1 MALAAGQLPAP
12 RVRVLAMMPMQQK
25 FGLMVALAAVVAL
38 LMGGWL
44 WGQTPDYR
52 VLYSNLS
59 DRDGG
64 PIISSLQQMNVPYK
78 FAEGGGALLVPANQ
92 VHEVRL
98 RLASQGLP
106 KGGLVGFE
114 VMESQKL
121 GTSQFQ
127 EQVNYQ
133 RALEGELAR
142 SIQSLSA
149 VNGARVHLAV
159 SKPSV
164 FIREQQK
171 PSASVLLSLHP
182 GRSLDVTQV
191 SAIVHLV
198 SSSIPDLPVKNVT
211 VIDQSGNLLTAQAG
225 QNLGLDAGR
234 LKYEREIEQSFVKR
248 IESILTPITGPN
260 NVLAQV
266 TADIDFTQT
275 ENVAEIYTPNQAA
288 ASAVRSQQTSESS
301 GSSGGAATGGV
312 PGALSNQPPGNAI
325 APLNSASAPGA
336 APAPGIPSAPATAA
350 ASAQTGANAAPSSLR
365 RDSTVNYEVDK
376 TIRHTRQQVGAIKRL
391 SVAVIVNHRKLTDA
405 DGKVTTKPLAAEE
418 MEQINALVKEVM
430 GYNKERGD
438 SLNVTNSAFSVTE
451 IEPAQDIPMWKQPEM
466 IATAK
471 DVGRNVLIAGLVLFL
486 VLGVLRPLL
495 TKLSDVRLPEPAPAI
510 ADASGE
516 EGVKTGRRTGYADT
530 LDAVKQ
536 LARNEPKLVAN
547 VVKEWVTGDE

>member
-1 MALAAGQLPAP
+1 MIPL
-12 RVRVLAMMPMQQK
+12 QQK
-25 FGLMVALAAVVAL
+25 FGLMVALAAIVAL
-38 LMGGWL
+38 LAGGWM

-64 PIISSLQQMNVPYK
+64 AIISSLQQMNVPYK

-98 RLASQGLP
+98 RLAGQGLP

-114 VMESQKL
+114 LMEAQKL

-142 SIQSLSA
+142 SIQSLAA
-149 VNGARVHLAV
+149 VNGARVHLAI

-164 FIREQQK
+164 FVREQQK

-182 GRSLDVTQV
+182 GRSLDATQV

-211 VIDQSGNLLTAQAG
+211 VIDQSGSLLTAQDG
-225 QNLGLDAGR
+225 NNVGLDPSQFKHR
-234 LKYEREIEQSFVKR
+234 REVEQSFVKR
-248 IESILTPITGPN
+248 IEAILTPITGAN

-266 TADIDFTQT
+266 TADMDFTHT
-275 ENVAEIYTPNQAA
+275 ENVAEIYSPNQSAPA
-288 ASAVRSQQTSESS
+288 AVRSQQTSESS
-301 GSSGGAATGGV
+301 GGGSAPAAGV
-312 PGALSNQPPGNAI
+312 PGALSNQPPAN
-325 APLNSASAPGA
+325 ASAPLIA
-336 APAPGIPSAPATAA
+336 APAPGPAPTPGQPGATPAA
-350 ASAQTGANAAPSSLR
+350 AATAQTGASAAPSTAR
-365 RDSTVNYEVDK
+365 RDTTVNYEVDK
-376 TIRHTRQQVGAIKRL
+376 TIKHTRQPVGAIKRL
-391 SVAVIVNHRKLTDA
+391 SVAVVVNHRKLVDTE
-405 DGKVTTKPLAAEE
+405 GKVSTKPLSTEE
-418 MEQINALVKEVM
+418 MAQINALVKEVM
-430 GYNKERGD
+430 GYSKERGD
-438 SLNVTNSAFSVTE
+438 SLNVTNSAFSVAE
-451 IEPAQDIPMWKQPEM
+451 VEPAAEVPLWKQPET

-495 TKLSDVRLPEPAPAI
+495 AKLAEARLPAPAAPD
-510 ADASGE
+510 ADVPAAVRRLASH
-516 EGVKTGRRTGYADT
+516 DQN
-530 LDAVKQ
+530 LDAAKQ
-536 LARNEPKLVAN
+536 LARDEPKLVAN
-547 VVKEWVTGDE
+547 VVKEWVTSDE